1 MPPLPAAFA
10 GWVAALERD
19 TQGLIDLA
27 TEYLEKNR
35 PSGGLR
41 PPRATSETR
50 SVIDWKM

>member
-1 MPPLPAAFA
+1 MPPLPPSFA

-27 TEYLEKNR
+27 TEYLANNR
-35 PSGGLR
+35 PTSGVRL
-41 PPRATSETR
+41 PRTASETR

>member
-27 TEYLEKNR
+27 TEYLGKNR
-35 PSGGLR
+35 PSAGLR
-41 PPRATSETR
+41 LPRTSSETR